1 MNIIPFNENVLV
13 RPFATKTKTDGGVI
27 IPDTVQERPSKATVL
42 AVSEELNK
50 RLEKLGIKYVINE
63 GDVIL
68 HVKNCGIPIVGD
80 NGEGL
85 FMLRYVECLS
95 KIDSNGTASGND

>member
-1 MNIIPFNENVLV
+1 MNIVCHNENLLV
-13 RPFATKTKTDGGVI
+13 RPFPKKEKTEGGVI

-42 AVSEELNK
+42 SVSEQLIK
-50 RLEKLGIKYVINE
+50 RLEKDGVKEERLIKE

-68 HVKNCGIPIVGD
+68 HVKNAGVPIEGD

-85 FMLRYVECLS
+85 FMLRYQECLCS
-95 KIDSNGTASGND
+95 L